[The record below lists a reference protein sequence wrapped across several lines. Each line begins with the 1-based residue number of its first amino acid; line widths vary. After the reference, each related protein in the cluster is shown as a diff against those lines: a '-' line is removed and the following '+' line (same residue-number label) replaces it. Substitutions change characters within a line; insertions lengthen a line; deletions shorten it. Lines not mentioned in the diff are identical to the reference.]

1 MEDGSFLRRD
11 LSVQC
16 NTSSQVKM
24 ALLIGFPYIAIWVIG
39 FPVYVFIN
47 LYKNRK
53 SLDDKDFITKFGLFF
68 VGLNDNAYFWEVI
81 IINARKIIFIVCSTL
96 LSSSAPVFKV
106 TS

>member
-1 MEDGSFLRRD
+1 
-11 LSVQC
+11 
-16 NTSSQVKM
+16 M